1 MTILYLEWL
10 GQGAGGRTEPI
21 SLARVGPDHMQGVI
35 SFWAAVLGRGGAM
48 ALMAFC
54 LAAGKHHGSL
64 KRAEGSTSQNLGA
77 S

>member
-35 SFWAAVLGRGGAM
+35 SFWAAVLGRGGGNGFNG
-48 ALMAFC
+48 LLPGC
-54 LAAGKHHGSL
+54 RQTPRELEKS
-64 KRAEGSTSQNLGA
+64 
-77 S
+77 